1 MVSSTFNMIDF
12 AIIAIV
18 GISIL
23 IGVLRGATR
32 ETLGIAGW
40 VGAFAVV
47 FYGLP
52 LFRPLGRHYIH
63 NHMVADAVV
72 AGILFI
78 LSLGVFILISRLISS
93 SVKGSILGGLDRA
106 LGLLFGF
113 VRGVLVICIAYL
125 AMNFF
130 YPADEIPQSITHA
143 RLIPWVAQGAAELK
157 HLIPED
163 YLPKDLK
170 KTAKIIPLDAKDF
183 LKNSLPSLDET
194 VKNLST
200 LRPASPKPQSGKD
213 LEKLIEKND
222 TEKHE

>member
-1 MVSSTFNMIDF
+1 MSSTFNMIDF
-12 AIIAIV
+12 TIIAIV

-23 IGVLRGATR
+23 IGFLRGVTR
-32 ETLGIAGW
+32 ETLGIVGW

-63 NHMVADAVV
+63 NPMIADAVV
-72 AGILFI
+72 AGVLFI

-93 SVKGSILGGLDRA
+93 SVKGSMFGGLDRS

-113 VRGVLVICIAYL
+113 VRGVLVICLAYL

-130 YPADEIPQSITHA
+130 YPTDEIPPSIMHA
-143 RLIPWVAQGAAELK
+143 RLIPWVAQGANELK
-157 HLIPED
+157 LLIPND

-170 KTAKIIPLDAKDF
+170 ETIKISPLDAKD
-183 LKNSLPSLDET
+183 LIENSLPSIDET

-200 LRPASPKPQSGKD
+200 LRAASPKPQGRKD
-213 LEKLIEKND
+213 LEQLIEKND
-222 TEKHE
+222 PDGQK